1 MMTSRKQNRNQGSSL
16 HLDKEEKKRIL
27 KARKSDLTPAERR
40 LQRKLIQGKKRKKRR
55 VLLVIEMLILLIL
68 LALIYVYSKL
78 DRINFNDVGKI
89 QKNKLDAKTEDLL
102 QGYTTLALF
111 GLDNRSN
118 GDFNTG
124 QSDAIM
130 VAAIDNDTKEVRIV
144 SVYRDTLLDVT
155 GEMNLQKANSAYARG
170 GAKQAMTMLNRNLD
184 LDIQDYIAVDFNAL
198 VEAVDAVGGVNVD
211 VTQEEVDII
220 KKKGYAGEV
229 AYVTGHMDED
239 QPITPGTN
247 VHLNGVQATAWCRI
261 RYTSSMD
268 FGRANRQRIVV
279 EKLIEKAKA
288 ASPTQ
293 LNKLVTNV
301 FPDISTSL
309 SAGQLTQLAMA
320 IQSYSLKGQTGF
332 PFALQTTNLGK
343 IGSVDV
349 PCTLSSNVK
358 ALYEYLYQKTD
369 YTPTSTVNEISQKIQ
384 TLSGFDE
391 SDALDYGYGTELKE
405 DEGSS
410 VK

>member
-1 MMTSRKQNRNQGSSL
+1 MSSNRRGSTQGQGL
-16 HLDKEEKKRIL
+16 RLDKEEKKRIL
-27 KARKSDLTPAERR
+27 KASKSELTPDERR
-40 LQRKLIQGKKRKKRR
+40 IRRRLIKAKKKKKRR
-55 VLLVIEMLILLIL
+55 IFLIIEILALLLLI
-68 LALIYVYSKL
+68 ALIYIYSKL
-78 DRINFNDVGKI
+78 GRIDFNDVGTI
-89 QKNKLDAKTEDLL
+89 TKNKLDAKTEQLL
-102 QGYTTLALF
+102 QGYTTLAFF

-130 VAAIDNDTKEVRIV
+130 VAAIDNDTKEVKIV
-144 SVYRDTLLDVT
+144 SVYRDTLLDIN
-155 GEMNLQKANSAYARG
+155 GEMNLQKANAAYARG
-170 GAKQAMTMLNRNLD
+170 GPKQAMAMLNRNLD
-184 LDIQDYIAVDFNAL
+184 LDVQDYIAVDFNAL
-198 VEAVDAVGGVNVD
+198 VEAVDAVGGINVD

-229 AYVTGHMDED
+229 AYITGHTDENT
-239 QPITPGTN
+239 PITPGTN

-288 ASPTQ
+288 ASPAQ
-293 LNKLVTNV
+293 LDKLITNV

-309 SAGQLTQLAMA
+309 SATQLTQLALAMKE
-320 IQSYSLKGQTGF
+320 YTLKGQTGF
-332 PFALQTTNLGK
+332 PFALQTTTIGK
-343 IGSVDV
+343 KGSVDV
-349 PCTLSSNVK
+349 PCTLQSNVK
-358 ALYEYLYQKTD
+358 QMYEYLYNESD
-369 YTPTSTVNEISQKIQ
+369 YTPTSTVEEISKKIQ

-391 SDALDYGYGTELKE
+391 SDAVDYGYGTSLKE
-405 DEGSS
+405 DQGSS